1 VKQRLLEPLA
11 NSASHLQC
19 NDSACSQI
27 GECWLGYDHALIAV
41 QLTAGATIQANPHTV
56 GFLLDSVGPSSHV
69 AILARGLGL
78 PAVSGLQ
85 NFSVILGDGQ
95 ILIDGDTGEVF
106 INPSADTLTRYQKR
120 RSESRANFEVFPPV
134 PQLKVMADIGCVED
148 ISGGSVGACGG
159 YRPLSHG
166 DQSTCS
172 RATAQ

>member
-1 VKQRLLEPLA
+1 MNATDTSPAIE
-11 NSASHLQC
+11 H
-19 NDSACSQI
+19 QI
-27 GECWLGYDHALIAV
+27 GDTGSVMVRLSDWDIE
-41 QLTAGATIQANPHTV
+41 IQAV
-56 GFLLDSVGPSSHV
+56 
-69 AILARGLGL
+69 
-78 PAVSGLQ
+78 
-85 NFSVILGDGQ
+85 
-95 ILIDGDTGEVF
+95 DGDTGEVF
-106 INPSADTLTRYQKR
+106 INPSADTLTRHQKR